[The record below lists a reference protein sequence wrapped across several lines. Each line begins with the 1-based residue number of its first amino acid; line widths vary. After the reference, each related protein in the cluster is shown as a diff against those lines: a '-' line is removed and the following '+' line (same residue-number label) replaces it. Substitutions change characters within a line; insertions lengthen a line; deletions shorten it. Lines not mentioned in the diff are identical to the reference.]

1 MIEEKFLESMNT
13 LISKIFDVL
22 KSPKLL
28 IWTALTSALFLYIPA
43 SFVPYRGYQDLK
55 DQYGIWMFLILIGC
69 ISMLAIEFG
78 IYIHK
83 FVKKKTYFNQ
93 NREKIKNR
101 LESLSDNEKSI
112 IREFDIQGQRLI
124 KMPIDNPYIVSLTND
139 GIIKLSK
146 RIIEF
151 HLGNPLG
158 LFSVT
163 ETASEFITEELLG
176 FPQEGP
182 TTENIERIQRLRPYW
197 AVEIEHKDRIWG
209 R

>member
-1 MIEEKFLESMNT
+1 MKFLESMNE

-28 IWTALTSALFLYIPA
+28 VWTALTSALLLYLPA
-43 SFVPYRGYQDLK
+43 SVVPYHGFSDLK
-55 DQYGIWMFLILIGC
+55 NQYGIWGLLILIGS
-69 ISMLAIEFG
+69 ISMLAIEFV
-78 IYIHK
+78 IYLHK
-83 FVKKKTYFNQ
+83 CVKKKTYFNQ

-124 KMPIDNPYIVSLTND
+124 KMPIDNPHVVSLNND

-151 HLGNPLG
+151 HSGNPLG
-158 LFSVT
+158 LFSVS

-182 TTENIERIQRLRPYW
+182 TPENIERIQRLRPYW
-197 AVEIEHKDRIWG
+197 AVKIEHKDRIWG